1 MVVKGMRGRHE
12 GAIEPPGDRLPLH
25 AACIHKIPLF
35 RTEYCAMSFFDS
47 DIVQQESKQIF
58 EDYQAL
64 VQLGSRYGK
73 FDRDGKV
80 LYIEQMEAMTDRFK
94 IFMKRFELSDDFS
107 AQVTVEQLRTQLS
120 QFGITPQQMFDQ
132 MQATLDRMKS
142 QLDK

>member
-1 MVVKGMRGRHE
+1 
-12 GAIEPPGDRLPLH
+12 
-25 AACIHKIPLF
+25 
-35 RTEYCAMSFFDS
+35 MSFFDS

-142 QLDK
+142 QLDQ

>member
-1 MVVKGMRGRHE
+1 MVVKAMKGRQ
-12 GAIEPPGDRLPLH
+12 GH
-25 AACIHKIPLF
+25 AGIVHRATPQSIQIPLF

-64 VQLGSRYGK
+64 VKLGSSYGK